1 MKQNSNL
8 KIPAASGQG
17 IFDRKEYYPFLIR
30 SLTPPQSGRGMHSL
44 FRFKSD
50 RTSRWKTIA
59 SVIIFILFLP
69 VFSSSIEDDR
79 FFPFI
84 EKHAYG
90 NIDWESGTIYG
101 IGRGYLHLN
110 KNSQS
115 IALRAAQVVA
125 AGNILKVAAGVRLD
139 DRRTLEALGKDR
151 VVIELKALVRYK
163 LHKTEFIKDVKQPYY
178 EVTLSAPITG
188 VEGLTSM
195 LITKLKTVPLDW
207 LNLPK
212 PSDESVSDDEEKPWL
227 VLDARNLP
235 KKVQAKP
242 AIFPKIISESG
253 EILYESNKVDEPALI
268 KRGMARYVVSDEP
281 KEGLTSQIESID
293 RVLAEA
299 GFSFLTDEAIAGD
312 NEKRTRRKNYIVKD
326 VKEAQGLMNTNLL
339 ISDTDTR
346 QLKSEDA
353 SSRILKQCR
362 VIVIVSSPIGGVE
375 GKIERLLAKASDGI
389 R

>member
-1 MKQNSNL
+1 MLTIEKNFIHVFREQIMK
-8 KIPAASGQG
+8 SG
-17 IFDRKEYYPFLIR
+17 FNFL
-30 SLTPPQSGRGMHSL
+30 
-44 FRFKSD
+44 SD
-50 RTSRWKTIA
+50 RTVRLKLIVLLTVS
-59 SVIIFILFLP
+59 ILFFP
-69 VFSSSIEDDR
+69 AFSSSIEDDR

-84 EKHAYG
+84 ETYPYG
-90 NIDWESGTIYG
+90 KIDWDSGIIYG

-110 KNSQS
+110 KNSES

-151 VVIELKALVRYK
+151 VVIELKALVRYRV
-163 LHKTEFIKDVKQPYY
+163 HKTEFIKDVKQPYY
-178 EVTLSAPITG
+178 EITLSAPLTG

-212 PSDESVSDDEEKPWL
+212 PSDESVLDDEEKPWL
-227 VLDARNLP
+227 VLDARDLP
-235 KKVQAKP
+235 KKGLVKP
-242 AIFPKIISESG
+242 AIFPKIISETG
-253 EILYESNKVDEPALI
+253 ETLYETSKVDESALV
-268 KRGMARYVVSDEP
+268 KRGMAKYVVSDEP
-281 KEGLTSQIESID
+281 KEGLTSQKKSID
-293 RVLAEA
+293 QILAEA

-326 VKEAQGLMNTNLL
+326 VKEARGLMNTNLL

-375 GKIERLLAKASDGI
+375 GKIDTLLAKISDGI

>member
-1 MKQNSNL
+1 MNYIFPIIRKDLNATHDYDNYSAWNVSCLVLIFASHCPLRRMNIMEHGSNL
-8 KIPAASGQG
+8 TPGN
-17 IFDRKEYYPFLIR
+17 IF
-30 SLTPPQSGRGMHSL
+30 
-44 FRFKSD
+44 
-50 RTSRWKTIA
+50 RWKTTA
-59 SVIIFILFLP
+59 CVIVFALLLP
-69 VFSSSIEDDR
+69 AFSSSIEDDR
-79 FFPFI
+79 FLPFI
-84 EKHAYG
+84 EKYAYG
-90 NIDWESGTIYG
+90 NIDWDSGIIYG

-188 VEGLTSM
+188 IEGLTSM

-235 KKVQAKP
+235 KKGQAKP

-253 EILYESNKVDEPALI
+253 ETLYETSKVDEPALV

-281 KEGLTSQIESID
+281 KEGLTP
-293 RVLAEA
+293 
-299 GFSFLTDEAIAGD
+299 
-312 NEKRTRRKNYIVKD
+312 KK
-326 VKEAQGLMNTNLL
+326 NLL
-339 ISDTDTR
+339 TR
-346 QLKSEDA
+346 SLLKPDFCFLQMKLS
-353 SSRILKQCR
+353 Q
-362 VIVIVSSPIGGVE
+362 VITKKEPG
-375 GKIERLLAKASDGI
+375 GKIIL
-389 R
+389 

>member
-1 MKQNSNL
+1 MKPNSNL
-8 KIPAASGQG
+8 KSGKT
-17 IFDRKEYYPFLIR
+17 F
-30 SLTPPQSGRGMHSL
+30 
-44 FRFKSD
+44 
-50 RTSRWKTIA
+50 RWKTIA
-59 SVIIFILFLP
+59 CVILFILFLP
-69 VFSSSIEDDR
+69 AFSSSVEDDR
-79 FFPFI
+79 FLPFI
-84 EKHAYG
+84 EKYAYG
-90 NIDWESGTIYG
+90 NIDWDSGIIYG

-125 AGNILKVAAGVRLD
+125 AGNILKIAAGVRLD
-139 DRRTLEALGKDR
+139 DRRTLEAIGKDR
-151 VVIELKALVRYK
+151 VVIELKALIRYK
-163 LHKTEFIKDVKQPYY
+163 LHKTEFIKNVKQPYY

-235 KKVQAKP
+235 VKGMVKP
-242 AIFPKIISESG
+242 AIFPKIISETG
-253 EILYESNKVDEPALI
+253 DTLYETSIVDESALV
-268 KRGMARYVVSDEP
+268 KRGMAKYVVSDEP
-281 KEGLTSQIESID
+281 KEGLTSRKKSID
-293 RVLAEA
+293 RILAEA
-299 GFSFLTDEAIAGD
+299 GFSFLTDEAVAGD

-375 GKIERLLAKASDGI
+375 GKIDTLLAKASDGI

>member
-1 MKQNSNL
+1 MKSDLN
-8 KIPAASGQG
+8 
-17 IFDRKEYYPFLIR
+17 
-30 SLTPPQSGRGMHSL
+30 
-44 FRFKSD
+44 FKSD
-50 RTSRWKTIA
+50 KKFGWKTITC
-59 SVIIFILFLP
+59 IILLILFFP
-69 VFSSSIEDDR
+69 AFSSSIEDDR
-79 FFPFI
+79 FSPFF
-84 EKHAYG
+84 ETYPYG
-90 NIDWESGTIYG
+90 RIDWDSGFIFG

-110 KNSQS
+110 KNSES
-115 IALRAAQVVA
+115 IALRAAQVIA

-151 VVIELKALVRYK
+151 IVIELKALVRYK
-163 LHKTEFIKDVKQPYY
+163 VHKTEFIKNVKQPYY
-178 EVTLSAPITG
+178 EVTLSAPLTG

-195 LITKLKTVPLDW
+195 LVTKLKTVPLDW

-212 PSDESVSDDEEKPWL
+212 PSDESFLDDEEKPWL
-227 VLDARNLP
+227 VLDARDLP
-235 KKVQAKP
+235 KKGHVKP
-242 AIFPKIISESG
+242 AIFPKIISETG
-253 EILYESNKVDEPALI
+253 ETIYETGKIDESALV

-281 KEGLTSQIESID
+281 KEGLTSRKKSIEQI
-293 RVLAEA
+293 LAEA

-375 GKIERLLAKASDGI
+375 GKTDTLLAKVSDGI

>member
-1 MKQNSNL
+1 MKPNS
-8 KIPAASGQG
+8 
-17 IFDRKEYYPFLIR
+17 Y
-30 SLTPPQSGRGMHSL
+30 
-44 FRFKSD
+44 FKSD
-50 RTSRWKTIA
+50 KTFRWKTIA
-59 SVIIFILFLP
+59 CVILFILFLP
-69 VFSSSIEDDR
+69 AFSSSVEDDR

-84 EKHAYG
+84 EKYADG
-90 NIDWESGTIYG
+90 KIDWDSGIIYG
-101 IGRGYLHLN
+101 TGRGYLHLN

-115 IALRAAQVVA
+115 LALRAAQVVA
-125 AGNILKVAAGVRLD
+125 AGNILKVASGVRLD

-163 LHKTEFIKDVKQPYY
+163 LHKTEFIKDVRQPYY

-212 PSDESVSDDEEKPWL
+212 PSDESVSGDDEKPWL

-235 KKVQAKP
+235 KKGLVKP
-242 AIFPKIISESG
+242 AIFPKIVSETG
-253 EILYESNKVDEPALI
+253 ETLYETSKVDESALV

-281 KEGLTSQIESID
+281 KEGLTSQKKSVDQI
-293 RVLAEA
+293 LAEA
-299 GFSFLTDEAIAGD
+299 GFLFLTDEAIAGD

-375 GKIERLLAKASDGI
+375 GKIDTLLAKASDGI

>member
-1 MKQNSNL
+1 MKPKSN
-8 KIPAASGQG
+8 
-17 IFDRKEYYPFLIR
+17 
-30 SLTPPQSGRGMHSL
+30 
-44 FRFKSD
+44 FKSD
-50 RTSRWKTIA
+50 KTFRWKTIA
-59 SVIIFILFLP
+59 CVILFTLFLP
-69 VFSSSIEDDR
+69 AFSSSIEDDR

-84 EKHAYG
+84 EKYAYG
-90 NIDWESGTIYG
+90 NIDWDSGIIYG

-151 VVIELKALVRYK
+151 VVIELKALIRYK
-163 LHKTEFIKDVKQPYY
+163 LHKTEFIKDAKQPYY

-207 LNLPK
+207 LNLPN
-212 PSDESVSDDEEKPWL
+212 PSDESVLDDEEKPWL

-235 KKVQAKP
+235 KKGPVKP
-242 AIFPKIISESG
+242 AIFPKIVSETG
-253 EILYESNKVDEPALI
+253 ETLYESSKVDESALV

-281 KEGLTSQIESID
+281 KEGLTSQKKSVD
-293 RVLAEA
+293 RILAEA
-299 GFSFLTDEAIAGD
+299 GFSFLTDEAVAGD

-346 QLKSEDA
+346 
-353 SSRILKQCR
+353 
-362 VIVIVSSPIGGVE
+362 
-375 GKIERLLAKASDGI
+375 
-389 R
+389 